1 MKDFSKVV
9 IAYSVFALIILATLM
24 WAMVKDY
31 KYGGYHN
38 RNAYEVSD
46 TIVVYKDTSIVYKS
60 DWEAFTE
67 ALIWVESKG
76 DERALGKKDD
86 IGVLQITPILLQ
98 DCNRIVGY
106 EKYYLNDRYD
116 REKSIEMFN
125 LIQSHYNPQKDFHW
139 ALKLWNSGAP
149 LSYHRKVM
157 DKFNEIKND
166 NERF

>member
-1 MKDFSKVV
+1 MKYDKYIW
-9 IAYSVFALIILATLM
+9 IAYIIFCVCMLSVML
-24 WAMVKDY
+24 WAMFKEY
-31 KYGGYHN
+31 RYGGYPKDVEN
-38 RNAYEVSD
+38 KKD

-60 DWEAFTE
+60 DWDTFTE

-76 DERALGKKDD
+76 EEKAVGKKDD
-86 IGVLQITPILLQ
+86 IGVLQITPILLR

-116 REKSIEMFN
+116 RDKSIEMFN
-125 LIQSHYNPQKDFHW
+125 IIQDHYNPQHDFHW

-157 DKFNEIKND
+157 DKYNEIKRSY
-166 NERF
+166 NE